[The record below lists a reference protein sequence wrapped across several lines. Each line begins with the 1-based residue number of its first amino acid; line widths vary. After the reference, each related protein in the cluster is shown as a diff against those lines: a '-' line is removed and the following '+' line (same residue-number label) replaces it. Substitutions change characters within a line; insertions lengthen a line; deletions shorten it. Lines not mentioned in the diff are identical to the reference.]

1 MSHTITVRL
10 SEELADWVARLA
22 SETGVPQGQLVR
34 EQLEKARASG
44 AGQPFLR
51 LAGCVKGRPRD
62 LSARKG
68 FSGK

>member
-10 SEELADWVARLA
+10 GKDLADRLARLA
-22 SETGVPQGQLVR
+22 GRTGVPQGQLVR
-34 EQLEKARASG
+34 DQLEKARASG

-68 FSGK
+68 FSGR